1 MIKDVWREKKEN
13 LEKIINLL
21 FDKIS
26 RNYKKNKNWK

>member
-1 MIKDVWREKKEN
+1 MIKDVWKKKNEN

-26 RNYKKNKNWK
+26 RNYKKKKNWK

>member
-1 MIKDVWREKKEN
+1 MFEGKKKEN